1 MLSAVMGESDGS
13 SKAVLGSPAKKTKLE
28 EETPEP
34 NFEGRRIRVAERRK

>member
-13 SKAVLGSPAKKTKLE
+13 SEAVLGSPAKKTNLE

-34 NFEGRRIRVAERRK
+34 TFEGRRFKVAEWRK